1 MNVMSRL
8 LDIKN
13 ILINFI
19 LIFRYIILD
28 NNIYYEICYVL
39 LIDICTVILVIILSI
54 VIVKFLRVFVCCFK
68 DFLNLFVTL
77 FFFLSLILVIIF
89 GSFIIL
95 EKLNILLKYFL
106 NKWILLKYYIKKNWN

>member
-1 MNVMSRL
+1 MNVMRRL

-28 NNIYYEICYVL
+28 NNIYYEMLWIGILIL
-39 LIDICTVILVIILSI
+39 LYIDICTVILVIILSI

-77 FFFLSLILVIIF
+77 FFF
-89 GSFIIL
+89 
-95 EKLNILLKYFL
+95 
-106 NKWILLKYYIKKNWN
+106 